1 MNSPLCYVAVI
12 IRHSTYHAC
21 KDAGC
26 IYIYQL
32 SETGITLHS
41 GRAAI
46 SIRLRTAARIANSGT
61 LVATETCQEYNV
73 GVCPLLKLIIWEF
86 ITMIGMASEIH
97 QWEITIQT
105 GVCSLEF

>member
-1 MNSPLCYVAVI
+1 MAAI

-21 KDAGC
+21 KDAGYIY

-46 SIRLRTAARIANSGT
+46 SIRLRTAARTANSGT

-73 GVCPLLKLIIWEF
+73 CPVLKLIIWEF
-86 ITMIGMASEIH
+86 ITMIGMASETH